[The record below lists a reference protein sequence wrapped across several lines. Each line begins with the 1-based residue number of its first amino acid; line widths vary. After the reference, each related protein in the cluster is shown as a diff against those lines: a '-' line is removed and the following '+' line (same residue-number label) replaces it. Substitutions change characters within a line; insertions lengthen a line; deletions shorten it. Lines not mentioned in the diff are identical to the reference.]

1 MENHRLY
8 KNKYLI
14 AVYDERDFCIGVYDN
29 LKELRKITKYADLNQ
44 AIYRGKVAREKIKI
58 YLINCFETHNDIF
71 KSEDKQFINFLK
83 TNGIGTNEQKSKW
96 AGISRREYF
105 RKKRIFNQK
114 EVKNGNKNI
123 WKIRYWSFTSK

>member
-14 AVYDERDFCIGVYDN
+14 AVYDKRDFCIGVYDN
-29 LKELRKITKYADLNQ
+29 LKELRKITKHADLNL
-44 AIYRGKVAREKIKI
+44 AIRSGKISTEKIKI
-58 YLINCFETHNDIF
+58 YLINCFEIHNDIF

-96 AGISRREYF
+96 SGIGVRQFYR
-105 RKKRIFNQK
+105 RKKILNQK

-123 WKIRYWSFTSK
+123 